1 MVLIRQTGNRH
12 IGRNPRYSL
21 LSNNCQ
27 HLVDSLVKELCNGKV
42 ISQAKLDEEL
52 SLASPKIARDL
63 LVGRIRSKMDGGGE
77 SEDSPSIKEHLEAIK
92 STWGE
97 RKLLK

>member
-1 MVLIRQTGNRH
+1 M
-12 IGRNPRYSL
+12 NPRYRL

-42 ISQAKLDEEL
+42 INQAKLDEEL
-52 SLASPKIARDL
+52 SLASPKLARDL
-63 LVGRIRSKMDGGGE
+63 IVGRIRSKMDVGGE

-92 STWGE
+92 SHWID
-97 RKLLK
+97 KQS